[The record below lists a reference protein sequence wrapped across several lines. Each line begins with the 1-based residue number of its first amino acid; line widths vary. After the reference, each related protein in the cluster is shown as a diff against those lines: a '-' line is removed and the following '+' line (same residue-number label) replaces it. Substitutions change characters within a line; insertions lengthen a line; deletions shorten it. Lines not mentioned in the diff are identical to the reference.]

1 MAVMTL
7 HEMADRETQLR
18 IDLVNAEDHADRV
31 LAAQIRREIH
41 DLHRQ
46 MDGLIVVP
54 YQRPPT

>member
-1 MAVMTL
+1 MTL